1 MKIYYMLLFIILSVN
16 KNQVYSVNL
25 TITEENPDQMIINN
39 QIVHMDTFNI
49 LGLNLVKERAFK
61 YKRKRVRTDR
71 KGKLY
76 RHRFTLDSKT
86 IVLQGV
92 TFRKKLKNER
102 NLDASLIQFSFN
114 NENYPISFNLLGV
127 TLDKNTVGEDVF
139 NNLIL
144 EKRID
149 YSIYSDKEYPTKY
162 YIEIELKNHRVLLN
176 FHKGGENDAK
186 LERISMF
193 L

>member
-1 MKIYYMLLFIILSVN
+1 LVINNS
-16 KNQVYSVNL
+16 QVHNINL
-25 TITEENPDQMIINN
+25 TITKENQNQIIINR
-39 QIVHMDTFNI
+39 QIVHLDTFNI
-49 LGLNLVKERAFK
+49 LGLNLVKQRAFK

-76 RHRFTLDSKT
+76 RHRFTLDKNT
-86 IVLQGV
+86 ILLQGA

-127 TLDKNTVGEDVF
+127 TLDKNTIGEDIF

-149 YSIYSDKEYPTKY
+149 YSIYSDKKYPSKY
-162 YIEIELKNHRVLLN
+162 YIEIELKNHKVLLN
-176 FHKGGENDAK
+176 FHQGGENDGK
-186 LERISMF
+186 LQRISMF